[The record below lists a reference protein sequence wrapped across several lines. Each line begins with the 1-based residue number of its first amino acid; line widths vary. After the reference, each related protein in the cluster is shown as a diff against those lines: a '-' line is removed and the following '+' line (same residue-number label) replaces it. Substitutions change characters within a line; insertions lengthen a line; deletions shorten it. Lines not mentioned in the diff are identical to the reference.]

1 MYRAR
6 ITADGSLHVNLRV
19 ESGRRRP
26 QNPHTMIRATGF
38 ALTLAAAGCA
48 HAPLAT
54 TMSTSASTEAPRAA
68 AIETPL
74 LVVNPPPHTLYRYI
88 GRVRGVA
95 RSSDLVSA
103 ASAAND
109 DLRWK
114 AHALGADVVR
124 IDYVAAP
131 PEHGRP
137 RSRVLLA
144 GRAYKAIQHQ

>member
-1 MYRAR
+1 
-6 ITADGSLHVNLRV
+6 
-19 ESGRRRP
+19 
-26 QNPHTMIRATGF
+26 MIRATGF

-48 HAPLAT
+48 HAPPAST
-54 TMSTSASTEAPRAA
+54 TSAPAPRAA

-103 ASAAND
+103 ATAAND

-124 IDYVAAP
+124 IDFVAAP

-144 GRAYKAIQHQ
+144 GRAYKAIEHE